1 MIKSHSNLSEPT
13 FETLHK
19 IRNEI
24 KENAKPVYS
33 NIWGGPYGHISLV
46 LTDVQYALISPT
58 PFVYP
63 THPGPLVIPDGKN
76 AHANS
81 NMRIAHTNK
90 VRLLQE
96 VTGVKQAL
104 VHKLVATI
112 EEEYLVDIF
121 NLTTNS
127 INNTVSDVLTQLQ
140 DNCG

>member
-1 MIKSHSNLSEPT
+1 
-13 FETLHK
+13 
-19 IRNEI
+19 
-24 KENAKPVYS
+24 
-33 NIWGGPYGHISLV
+33 
-46 LTDVQYALISPT
+46 
-58 PFVYP
+58 
-63 THPGPLVIPDGKN
+63 
-76 AHANS
+76 
-81 NMRIAHTNK
+81 MRIAHTNK